1 MRGEAA
7 SLKELDPSGRLY
19 NEDLAP
25 AAERKWKAYNFF
37 AVWMSSIH
45 NIGTYT
51 FVAGLFTLGLN
62 GWQVLASIL
71 IGTGILFV
79 GMNWAGK
86 MGQATGVPFPV
97 MARISFGIWGANIPA
112 LIRAVI
118 AICWYGI
125 QTYLAS
131 MAVVVLLL
139 RIDPDLK
146 RFEEQSFLGLSYLG
160 WACFILLW
168 VLQLLVITRG
178 MEAVRRFQD
187 WAGPIIWVV
196 MLAMAVWL
204 FAAAGWNIPMDLSI
218 HPLAGGDAFRGV
230 LTGAFL
236 LVATYA
242 TMLLNYCDFTRF
254 AKSKRDV
261 VRGNF
266 WGIPVNFAAFAAIS
280 ITMTI
285 GTVVVFGDAI
295 TDPALIIA
303 KVPDTTV
310 LIIGA
315 LMFIV
320 ATIGVNVVLNFV
332 SPAFDL
338 ANVWPKRITF
348 KRGGLISAVLALLV
362 MPWNLY
368 SNPVVV
374 NYFLGGLGAFLGP
387 LFGIMAADY
396 FLIRKGIVNIR
407 ELYRSDERGEYYY
420 RRGINPRALAVFVP
434 TAAVSAVLALVPAFA
449 AAAPFSWPISVV
461 ASAFAYYF
469 VARTTT
475 ARATAGRTTAGRAT
489 VGGSTRAA
497 GDPDELAGELSL
509 D

>member
-1 MRGEAA
+1 MDNDNE
-7 SLKELDPSGRLY
+7 SLATLDPTGRLY

-25 AAERKWKAYNFF
+25 AKERKWGSYSFF
-37 AVWMSSIH
+37 AVWMSAIH

-51 FVAGLFTLGLN
+51 FVAGLFVMGLT
-62 GWQVLASIL
+62 GWQVLAAIL

-79 GMNWAGK
+79 CMNWAGK
-86 MGQATGVPFPV
+86 MGQRTGVPFPV
-97 MARISFGIWGANIPA
+97 LARISFGIWGANIPA
-112 LIRAVI
+112 LVRAVI

-139 RIDPDLK
+139 RIDPGLQHWQD
-146 RFEEQSFLGLSYLG
+146 QSFLGLSLLG
-160 WACFILLW
+160 WACFLLLW

-187 WAGPIIWVV
+187 WAGPIVWAV
-196 MLAMAVWL
+196 MLGMALWL
-204 FAAAGWNIPMDLSI
+204 FAMAGWNIPMDLSI
-218 HPLAGGDAFRGV
+218 HPLSGPEAFRGV
-230 LTGAFL
+230 FTGAFL

-254 AKSKRDV
+254 AKSGRSV

-280 ITMTI
+280 ITMTV
-285 GTVVVFGDAI
+285 GTVVVFGKAI
-295 TDPALIIA
+295 TDPALILA
-303 KVPDTTV
+303 KVPNTFV
-310 LIIGA
+310 LVVGA

-332 SPAFDL
+332 SPAYDL
-338 ANVWPKRITF
+338 ANVWPKKITF
-348 KRGGLISAVLALLV
+348 RRGGIISAVLALLV

-387 LFGIMAADY
+387 LFGILAADY
-396 FLIRKGIVNIR
+396 FLIRRGIVNIKD
-407 ELYRSDERGEYYY
+407 LYRSDETGEYFYTK
-420 RRGINPRALAVFVP
+420 GINPKAIAVFVP
-434 TAAVSAVLALVPAFA
+434 TAAITAIMALVPALQIVAAFA
-449 AAAPFSWPISVV
+449 WPIGVV
-461 ASAFAYYF
+461 ISAIAYF
-469 VARTTT
+469 ILMRGAVKR
-475 ARATAGRTTAGRAT
+475 GHPQ
-489 VGGSTRAA
+489 GGL
-497 GDPDELAGELSL
+497 ELEPQLAE
-509 D
+509 

>member
-1 MRGEAA
+1 MATDHQTLAA
-7 SLKELDPSGRLY
+7 LDPSGRLY

-25 AAERKWKAYNFF
+25 ATERKWSTYSFF
-37 AVWMSSIH
+37 AVWMSAIH

-51 FVAGLFTLGLN
+51 FVAGLFVIGLT
-62 GWQVLASIL
+62 GWQVLAAIL
-71 IGTGILFV
+71 IGTGILFF
-79 GMNWAGK
+79 GMNWAGR
-86 MGQATGVPFPV
+86 MGQRTGVPFPV
-97 MARISFGIWGANIPA
+97 MARISFGVWGANIPA

-139 RIDPDLK
+139 RIDPALQSWQD
-146 RFEEQSFLGLSYLG
+146 QSFLGLSLLG
-160 WACFILLW
+160 WVCFLLLW
-168 VLQLLVITRG
+168 VLQLVVITRG

-187 WAGPIIWVV
+187 WAGPIVWVV
-196 MLAMAVWL
+196 MLAMAIWL
-204 FAAAGWNIPMDLSI
+204 LSQAHWNIPMDLSI
-218 HPLAGGDAFRGV
+218 APLSGGDAFLGV

-254 AKSKRDV
+254 AVSAKAV

-285 GTVVVFGDAI
+285 GTVVVFGKAI
-295 TDPALIIA
+295 TDPALILA

-310 LIIGA
+310 LVVGA
-315 LMFIV
+315 VMFIV

-332 SPAFDL
+332 SPAYDL
-338 ANVWPKRITF
+338 ANVWPKHITF

-387 LFGIMAADY
+387 LFGIMAADFY
-396 FLIRKGIVNIR
+396 LVRCGVVDIKA
-407 ELYRSDERGEYYY
+407 LYRSDESGEYFY
-420 RRGINPRALAVFVP
+420 RKGVNPKAVAVFIP
-434 TAAVSAVLALVPAFA
+434 TAVVAAVLALVPAFSA
-449 AAAPFSWPISVV
+449 AAAFAWPVGLV
-461 ASAFAYYF
+461 SAGLAYYF
-469 VARTTT
+469 VMGGARRSG
-475 ARATAGRTTAGRAT
+475 AVADAGTQ
-489 VGGSTRAA
+489 
-497 GDPDELAGELSL
+497 GDDLTEVDLEGAV
-509 D
+509 

>member
-1 MRGEAA
+1 MSGEP
-7 SLKELDPSGRLY
+7 SLQQLDPSGRLY

-25 AAERKWKAYNFF
+25 ARERKWKAYNFF
-37 AVWMSSIH
+37 AVWMSAIH

-51 FVAGLFTLGLN
+51 FVAGLFVLGLN

-79 GMNWAGK
+79 GMNWAGR
-86 MGQATGVPFPV
+86 MGQQTGVPFPV
-97 MARISFGIWGANIPA
+97 MARISFGVWGANLPA

-139 RIDPDLK
+139 RIDPALQQYQ
-146 RFEEQSFLGLSYLG
+146 EQSFLGLSLLG
-160 WACFILLW
+160 WACFLLLW

-178 MEAVRRFQD
+178 MDAVRRFQD
-187 WAGPIIWVV
+187 WAGPIIWLV
-196 MLAMAVWL
+196 MLAMALWL
-204 FAAAGWNIPMDLSI
+204 FALAGWNIPMDLSI
-218 HPLAGGDAFRGV
+218 HPLPGADAFRGV

-254 AKSKRDV
+254 ATSRRAV

-285 GTVVVFGDAI
+285 GTVVVFGQAI

-303 KVPDTTV
+303 KVPDTAV
-310 LIIGA
+310 LVVGA
-315 LMFIV
+315 VMFIV

-332 SPAFDL
+332 SPAYDL
-338 ANVWPKRITF
+338 ANVWPKHITF
-348 KRGGLISAVLALLV
+348 KRGGMISAVLALLV

-396 FLIRKGIVNIR
+396 YLIRRGRVDIR
-407 ELYRSDERGEYYY
+407 ELYRADEHGQHFF
-420 RRGINPRALAVFVP
+420 RRGVNPKAIGVFVP
-434 TAAVSAVLALVPAFA
+434 TAAVAAVLALVPAFA
-449 AAAPFSWPISVV
+449 EVAPFSWPIGVILSAV
-461 ASAFAYYF
+461 AYLSAMRP
-469 VARTTT
+469 AR
-475 ARATAGRTTAGRAT
+475 
-489 VGGSTRAA
+489 GGAPAPAA
-497 GDPDELAGELSL
+497 APIAVEPEAEPAVD
-509 D
+509 

>member
-1 MRGEAA
+1 MMTDPQSLAA
-7 SLKELDPSGRLY
+7 LDPTGRLY
-19 NEDLAP
+19 NDDLAP
-25 AAERKWKAYNFF
+25 ATERKWSTYSFF
-37 AVWMSSIH
+37 AVWMSAIH

-51 FVAGLFTLGLN
+51 FVAGLFVIGLT
-62 GWQVLASIL
+62 GWQVLAAIL
-71 IGTGILFV
+71 LGTGILFF
-79 GMNWAGK
+79 GMNWAGR
-86 MGQATGVPFPV
+86 MGQSTGVPFPV

-139 RIDPDLK
+139 RIDPGLQRWQD
-146 RFEEQSFLGLSYLG
+146 QSFLGLSLLG

-168 VLQLLVITRG
+168 ILQLVVITRG

-187 WAGPIIWVV
+187 WAGPIVWAV
-196 MLAMAVWL
+196 MLGMAVWL
-204 FAAAGWNIPMDLSI
+204 LSQAHWNIPMDLSI
-218 HPLAGGDAFRGV
+218 APLSGGDAFRGV

-254 AKSKRDV
+254 AASAKSV

-285 GTVVVFGDAI
+285 GTVVVFGQAI
-295 TDPALIIA
+295 TDPALILA

-310 LIIGA
+310 LVVGA
-315 LMFIV
+315 VMFIV

-332 SPAFDL
+332 SPAYDL
-338 ANVWPKRITF
+338 ANVWPKHITF

-387 LFGIMAADY
+387 LFGIMAADFY
-396 FLIRKGIVNIR
+396 LIRRGVVNIR
-407 ELYRSDERGEYYY
+407 DLYRSDENGEYFF
-420 RRGINPRALAVFVP
+420 RKGVNPKAIAVFLP
-434 TAAVSAVLALVPAFA
+434 TALLAAVLALVPAFSA
-449 AAAPFSWPISVV
+449 AAAFAWPIGLVTAGV
-461 ASAFAYYF
+461 AYY
-469 VARTTT
+469 V
-475 ARATAGRTTAGRAT
+475 
-489 VGGSTRAA
+489 VMGGSTA
-497 GDPDELAGELSL
+497 GARRSGADADDAELEGVI
-509 D
+509 

>member
-1 MRGEAA
+1 MNNATE
-7 SLKELDPSGRLY
+7 SLSALDPSGRLY

-25 AAERKWKAYNFF
+25 AAERKWTSYSFF
-37 AVWMSSIH
+37 AVWMSAIH

-51 FVAGLFTLGLN
+51 FVAGLFVLGLT
-62 GWQVLASIL
+62 GWQVLASVL
-71 IGTGILFV
+71 LGTGILFV

-86 MGQATGVPFPV
+86 MGQQTGVPFPV

-112 LIRAVI
+112 LVRAVI

-139 RIDPDLK
+139 RIDPGLRQWQD
-146 RFEEQSFLGLSYLG
+146 RSFLGLSVLG
-160 WACFILLW
+160 WGCFLLLW
-168 VLQLLVITRG
+168 ALQLLVITRG

-187 WAGPIIWVV
+187 WAGPIVWVV
-196 MLAMAVWL
+196 MLAMAAWL
-204 FAAAGWNIPMDLSI
+204 FALAGWHIPMDLSV
-218 HPLAGGDAFRGV
+218 HPLGGAEALNGV

-254 AKSKRDV
+254 ARSARSV

-280 ITMTI
+280 ITMTV
-285 GTVVVFGDAI
+285 GTVVVFGQAV
-295 TDPALIIA
+295 TDPALILA
-303 KVPDTTV
+303 RVPDTFV
-310 LIIGA
+310 LVAGA

-332 SPAFDL
+332 SPAYDL
-338 ANVWPKRITF
+338 ANVWPRRITF
-348 KRGGLISAVLALLV
+348 RRGGLISAVLALLV

-396 FLIRKGIVNIR
+396 YLIRRGHVKV
-407 ELYRSDERGEYYY
+407 EDLYRSDEAGAFFY
-420 RRGINPRALAVFVP
+420 RRGINPRAVAVFIP
-434 TAAVSAVLALVPAFA
+434 TAAVAAVMALAPALHAVAAFAWPAGLLTAGTAYYLAMRGAQPAGAA
-449 AAAPFSWPISVV
+449 AAAPERDLVEAV
-461 ASAFAYYF
+461 
-469 VARTTT
+469 
-475 ARATAGRTTAGRAT
+475 
-489 VGGSTRAA
+489 
-497 GDPDELAGELSL
+497 D
-509 D
+509 

>member
-1 MRGEAA
+1 MDTSHESLAA
-7 SLKELDPSGRLY
+7 LDPTGRLY

-25 AAERKWKAYNFF
+25 ATERKWTSYSFF
-37 AVWMSSIH
+37 AVWMSAIH

-51 FVAGLFTLGLN
+51 FVAGLFVIGLT
-62 GWQVLASIL
+62 GWQVLAAIL
-71 IGTGILFV
+71 IGTAILFF

-86 MGQATGVPFPV
+86 MGQQTGIPFPV

-139 RIDPDLK
+139 RINPDL
-146 RFEEQSFLGLSYLG
+146 QQWQNHSFLGLSLLG

-168 VLQLLVITRG
+168 ILQLLVITRG

-187 WAGPIIWVV
+187 WAGPIVWAV
-196 MLAMAVWL
+196 MLAMAIWL
-204 FAAAGWNIPMDLSI
+204 FSLAEWNIPMDLSI
-218 HPLAGGDAFRGV
+218 NPLAGPDIFRGV

-254 AKSKRDV
+254 AKSGKSV
-261 VRGNF
+261 VHGNF

-285 GTVVVFGDAI
+285 GTVVAFGEAI
-295 TDPALIIA
+295 TDPALILA
-303 KVPDTTV
+303 KVPDTFILV
-310 LIIGA
+310 VGA
-315 LMFIV
+315 VMFIV

-332 SPAFDL
+332 SPAYDL
-338 ANVWPKRITF
+338 ANVWPKHITF
-348 KRGGLISAVLALLV
+348 RRGGIISAILALLV

-396 FLIRKGIVNIR
+396 FLINRGIVNIKD
-407 ELYRSDERGEYYY
+407 LYRSDENGEYFF
-420 RRGINPRALAVFVP
+420 RKGVNPKAIGVFIP
-434 TAAVSAVLALVPAFA
+434 TAAIAATMALVPAFGA
-449 AAAPFSWPISVV
+449 V
-461 ASAFAYYF
+461 AAFAWP
-469 VARTTT
+469 VGLL
-475 ARATAGRTTAGRAT
+475 TAGFAYFFAMGGKKKVPLAT
-489 VGGSTRAA
+489 PETEALLEPA
-497 GDPDELAGELSL
+497 E
-509 D
+509 

>member
-1 MRGEAA
+1 MDIDHK
-7 SLKELDPSGRLY
+7 SLARLDPTGRLY

-25 AAERKWKAYNFF
+25 ATERKWTSYSFF
-37 AVWMSSIH
+37 AVWMSAIH

-51 FVAGLFTLGLN
+51 FVAGLFVIGLT
-62 GWQVLASIL
+62 GWQVLSAIL
-71 IGTGILFV
+71 LGTGILFF

-86 MGQATGVPFPV
+86 MGQQTGVPFPV
-97 MARISFGIWGANIPA
+97 MARLSFGIWGANIPA

-131 MAVVVLLL
+131 TAVVVLLL
-139 RIDPDLK
+139 RIDPNLQHWQD
-146 RFEEQSFLGLSYLG
+146 QSFLGLSLLG
-160 WACFILLW
+160 WACFVLLW

-187 WAGPIIWVV
+187 WAGPIVWVV

-204 FAAAGWNIPMDLSI
+204 FSLADWNIPMSLSVK
-218 HPLAGGDAFRGV
+218 PMAGGDAVRGI

-254 AKSKRDV
+254 AKSERSV
-261 VRGNF
+261 VVGNF

-285 GTVVVFGDAI
+285 GTVVVFGHAI
-295 TDPALIIA
+295 ADPAMILA
-303 KVPDTTV
+303 KVPNTFV
-310 LIIGA
+310 LVVGA
-315 LMFIV
+315 VMFIV

-332 SPAFDL
+332 SPAYDL

-348 KRGGLISAVLALLV
+348 RRGGIISAVLALMV

-396 FLIRKGIVNIR
+396 FLIKRGVINIR
-407 ELYRSDERGEYYY
+407 DLYRSDDTGEYFF
-420 RRGINPRALAVFVP
+420 RQGFNPKAIAVFVP
-434 TAAVSAVLALVPAFA
+434 TATVAAVIALVPALSAMAAFAWPIGLVTAGVAYFLAMRGMKSPSVA
-449 AAAPFSWPISVV
+449 AAGSEQQARVRGLV
-461 ASAFAYYF
+461 A
-469 VARTTT
+469 
-475 ARATAGRTTAGRAT
+475 
-489 VGGSTRAA
+489 
-497 GDPDELAGELSL
+497 
-509 D
+509 

>member
-1 MRGEAA
+1 MESSHESLAA
-7 SLKELDPSGRLY
+7 LDPSGRLY

-25 AAERKWKAYNFF
+25 ATERKWTSYSFF
-37 AVWMSSIH
+37 AVWMSAIH

-51 FVAGLFTLGLN
+51 FVAGLFVIGLT
-62 GWQVLASIL
+62 GWQVLAAIL
-71 IGTGILFV
+71 IGTAILFF

-86 MGQATGVPFPV
+86 MGQRTGVPFPV

-139 RIDPDLK
+139 RIDPDLQQWQN
-146 RFEEQSFLGLSYLG
+146 QSFLGLSLLG

-168 VLQLLVITRG
+168 ILQLVVITRG

-187 WAGPIIWVV
+187 WAGPIVWAV
-196 MLAMAVWL
+196 MLGMAVWL
-204 FAAAGWNIPMDLSI
+204 FSLAGWNIPMDLSI
-218 HPLAGGDAFRGV
+218 NPLAGGDATRGV

-254 AKSKRDV
+254 AKSAKSV

-285 GTVVVFGDAI
+285 GTVVAFGDAI
-295 TDPALIIA
+295 TDPALILA
-303 KVPDTTV
+303 KVPDTAILV
-310 LIIGA
+310 LGA
-315 LMFIV
+315 VMFIV

-332 SPAFDL
+332 SPAYDL
-338 ANVWPKRITF
+338 ANVWPKRINF
-348 KRGGLISAVLALLV
+348 KRGGIISAVLALLV

-396 FLIRKGIVNIR
+396 FLINRGVVNIR
-407 ELYRSDERGEYYY
+407 ELYRSDEHGEFFF
-420 RRGINPRALAVFVP
+420 RRGVNPKALGVFIP
-434 TAAVSAVLALVPAFA
+434 TAALAAIMALVPALGD
-449 AAAPFSWPISVV
+449 V
-461 ASAFAYYF
+461 AAFAWP
-469 VARTTT
+469 VGLV
-475 ARATAGRTTAGRAT
+475 TAGLSYFFAMGGQRKLPT
-489 VGGSTRAA
+489 VAA
-497 GDPDELAGELSL
+497 EAEAVLEAAE
-509 D
+509 

>member
-1 MRGEAA
+1 MDTDHRSLAA
-7 SLKELDPSGRLY
+7 LDPTGRLY

-25 AAERKWKAYNFF
+25 ATERKWSSYSFF
-37 AVWMSSIH
+37 AVWMSAIH

-51 FVAGLFTLGLN
+51 FVAGLFVIGLT
-62 GWQVLASIL
+62 GWQVLAAIL
-71 IGTGILFV
+71 IGTGILFF
-79 GMNWAGK
+79 GMNWAGR
-86 MGQATGVPFPV
+86 MGQQTGVPFPV
-97 MARISFGIWGANIPA
+97 MARISFGIWGANVPA

-139 RIDPDLK
+139 RTDPDLE
-146 RFEEQSFLGLSYLG
+146 RWQNQSFLGLSVLG
-160 WACFILLW
+160 WACFLLLW

-187 WAGPIIWVV
+187 WAGPIVWVV

-204 FAAAGWNIPMDLSI
+204 FALADWHLPMNMSI
-218 HPLAGGDAFRGV
+218 KPLAGGDVFRGV

-254 AKSKRDV
+254 AKSDRAV
-261 VRGNF
+261 IRGNF

-285 GTVVVFGDAI
+285 GTVVVFGEAI
-295 TDPALIIA
+295 TDPALILA
-303 KVPDTTV
+303 KVPNTFALV
-310 LIIGA
+310 LGA
-315 LMFIV
+315 VMFIV

-332 SPAFDL
+332 SPAYDL
-338 ANVWPKRITF
+338 ANVWPKHITF
-348 KRGGLISAVLALLV
+348 RRGGIISAILALLV

-368 SNPVVV
+368 SNPVVI

-387 LFGIMAADY
+387 LFGIMAVDY
-396 FLIRKGIVNIR
+396 YLINRGVIAIR
-407 ELYRSDERGEYYY
+407 DLYRSDANGTYFFRKGVN
-420 RRGINPRALAVFVP
+420 RKAIAVFVP
-434 TAAVSAVLALVPAFA
+434 TASLAAIMALVPGLQAVA
-449 AAAPFSWPISVV
+449 AFSWPVGVV
-461 ASAFAYYF
+461 TAGLAYYL
-469 VARTTT
+469 AMGRH
-475 ARATAGRTTAGRAT
+475 AKRADLAT
-489 VGGSTRAA
+489 EPD
-497 GDPDELAGELSL
+497 GDLMPVE
-509 D
+509 

>member
-1 MRGEAA
+1 MDTSHESLAA
-7 SLKELDPSGRLY
+7 LDPSGRLY

-25 AAERKWKAYNFF
+25 ATERKWTTYSFF
-37 AVWMSSIH
+37 AVWMSAIH

-51 FVAGLFTLGLN
+51 FVAGLFVMGLT
-62 GWQVLASIL
+62 GWQVLAAIL
-71 IGTGILFV
+71 IGTAILFF

-86 MGQATGVPFPV
+86 MGQQTGVPFPV

-139 RIDPDLK
+139 RIDPDLQQWQN
-146 RFEEQSFLGLSYLG
+146 QSFLGLSLLG

-168 VLQLLVITRG
+168 ILQLVVITRG

-187 WAGPIIWVV
+187 WAGPIVWAV
-196 MLAMAVWL
+196 MLGMAVWL
-204 FAAAGWNIPMDLSI
+204 FSLAGWNIPMDLSI
-218 HPLAGGDAFRGV
+218 NPLAGGDATRGV

-254 AKSKRDV
+254 AKSAKSV

-285 GTVVVFGDAI
+285 GTVVAFGDAI
-295 TDPALIIA
+295 TDPALILA
-303 KVPDTTV
+303 KVPDTFILV
-310 LIIGA
+310 VGA
-315 LMFIV
+315 VMFIV

-332 SPAFDL
+332 SPAYDL
-338 ANVWPKRITF
+338 ANVWPKRINF
-348 KRGGLISAVLALLV
+348 KRGGIISAVLALLV

-396 FLIRKGIVNIR
+396 FLIKRGIVNIR
-407 ELYRSDERGEYYY
+407 DLYRSDENGEFFF
-420 RRGINPRALAVFVP
+420 RKGVNPKAIGVFVP
-434 TAAVSAVLALVPAFA
+434 TAALAAVMALVPALG
-449 AAAPFSWPISVV
+449 VV
-461 ASAFAYYF
+461 AAFAWP
-469 VARTTT
+469 VGLV
-475 ARATAGRTTAGRAT
+475 TAGVGYFLAMGGRKKLPT
-489 VGGSTRAA
+489 VVPEAEA
-497 GDPDELAGELSL
+497 VLEPAE
-509 D
+509 

>member
-1 MRGEAA
+1 MDSDHKSLAA
-7 SLKELDPSGRLY
+7 LDPSGRLY

-25 AAERKWKAYNFF
+25 ATERKWSTYSFF
-37 AVWMSSIH
+37 AVWMSAIH

-51 FVAGLFTLGLN
+51 FVAGLFVIGLT
-62 GWQVLASIL
+62 GWQVLAAIL
-71 IGTGILFV
+71 IGTGILFF
-79 GMNWAGK
+79 GMNWAGR
-86 MGQATGVPFPV
+86 MGQRTGVPFPV

-139 RIDPDLK
+139 RIDPELQQWQN
-146 RFEEQSFLGLSYLG
+146 QSFLGLSLLG

-168 VLQLLVITRG
+168 VLQLVVITRG

-187 WAGPIIWVV
+187 WAGPIVWVV

-204 FAAAGWNIPMDLSI
+204 FAQAGWNIPMDMSIAPLS
-218 HPLAGGDAFRGV
+218 GGDSVLGV

-254 AKSKRDV
+254 ATSAKSV
-261 VRGNF
+261 IRGNF

-285 GTVVVFGDAI
+285 GTVVVFGKAI
-295 TDPALIIA
+295 TDPALILA
-303 KVPDTTV
+303 KVPDTSV
-310 LIIGA
+310 LVLGA
-315 LMFIV
+315 VMFIV

-332 SPAFDL
+332 SPAYDL
-338 ANVWPKRITF
+338 ANVWPKHITF
-348 KRGGLISAVLALLV
+348 KRGGIISAVLALLV

-396 FLIRKGIVNIR
+396 FLVNRGIVKIKD
-407 ELYRSDERGEYYY
+407 LYRSDESGTYFFRKGV
-420 RRGINPRALAVFVP
+420 NPKAIGVFIP
-434 TAAVSAVLALVPAFA
+434 TAVLAAILALAPGLGAVAAFA
-449 AAAPFSWPISVV
+449 WPVGLV
-461 ASAFAYYF
+461 TAGAAYY
-469 VARTTT
+469 VAM
-475 ARATAGRTTAGRAT
+475 
-489 VGGSTRAA
+489 GGAA
-497 GDPDELAGELSL
+497 KASPVAEGGQKAELEPAE
-509 D
+509 

>member
-1 MRGEAA
+1 MDTSHESLAA
-7 SLKELDPSGRLY
+7 LDPSGRLY

-25 AAERKWKAYNFF
+25 ATERKWTTYSFF
-37 AVWMSSIH
+37 AVWMSAIH

-51 FVAGLFTLGLN
+51 FVAGLFVMGLT
-62 GWQVLASIL
+62 GWQVLAAIL
-71 IGTGILFV
+71 IGTAILFF

-86 MGQATGVPFPV
+86 MGQQTGVPFPV

-139 RIDPDLK
+139 RIDPDLQQWQN
-146 RFEEQSFLGLSYLG
+146 QSFLGLSLLG

-168 VLQLLVITRG
+168 ILQLVVITRG

-187 WAGPIIWVV
+187 WAGPIVWAV
-196 MLAMAVWL
+196 MLGMAVWL
-204 FAAAGWNIPMDLSI
+204 FSLAGWNIPMDLSI
-218 HPLAGGDAFRGV
+218 NPLAGGDATRGV

-254 AKSKRDV
+254 AKSAKSV

-285 GTVVVFGDAI
+285 GTVVAFGDAI
-295 TDPALIIA
+295 TDPALILA
-303 KVPDTTV
+303 KVPDTFILV
-310 LIIGA
+310 VGA
-315 LMFIV
+315 VMFIV

-332 SPAFDL
+332 SPAYDL
-338 ANVWPKRITF
+338 ANVWPKRINF
-348 KRGGLISAVLALLV
+348 KRGGIISAVLALLV

-396 FLIRKGIVNIR
+396 FLINRGIVNIR
-407 ELYRSDERGEYYY
+407 DLYRSDENGEFFF
-420 RRGINPRALAVFVP
+420 RKGVNPKAIGVFVP
-434 TAAVSAVLALVPAFA
+434 TAALAAIMALVPALG
-449 AAAPFSWPISVV
+449 VV
-461 ASAFAYYF
+461 AAFAWP
-469 VARTTT
+469 VGRV
-475 ARATAGRTTAGRAT
+475 TAG
-489 VGGSTRAA
+489 VS
-497 GDPDELAGELSL
+497 
-509 D
+509 

>member
-1 MRGEAA
+1 MDTDHKSLAA
-7 SLKELDPSGRLY
+7 LDPTGRLY

-25 AAERKWKAYNFF
+25 ATERKWTSYSFF
-37 AVWMSSIH
+37 AVWMSAIH

-51 FVAGLFTLGLN
+51 FVAGLFVIGLT
-62 GWQVLASIL
+62 GWQVLAAIL
-71 IGTGILFV
+71 IGTGILFF

-86 MGQATGVPFPV
+86 MGQRTGVPFPV

-139 RIDPDLK
+139 RIDPDLQQWQN
-146 RFEEQSFLGLSYLG
+146 QSFLGLSLLG

-168 VLQLLVITRG
+168 ILQLLVITRG

-187 WAGPIIWVV
+187 WAGPIVWAV
-196 MLAMAVWL
+196 MLGMAVWL
-204 FAAAGWNIPMDLSI
+204 FAMAGWNIPMDLSI
-218 HPLAGGDAFRGV
+218 KPMAGGDAFRGV

-254 AKSKRDV
+254 AKSARSV

-285 GTVVVFGDAI
+285 GTVVVFGEAI
-295 TDPALIIA
+295 TDPALILA
-303 KVPDTTV
+303 RVPDTTV
-310 LIIGA
+310 LVIGA
-315 LMFIV
+315 VMFIV

-332 SPAFDL
+332 SPAYDL
-338 ANVWPKRITF
+338 ANVWPKHINFR
-348 KRGGLISAVLALLV
+348 RGGIISAVLALLV

-396 FLIRKGIVNIR
+396 FLINRGVINIKD
-407 ELYRSDERGEYYY
+407 LYRSDETGEYFF
-420 RRGINPRALAVFVP
+420 RKGFNPKAIAVFVP
-434 TAAVSAVLALVPAFA
+434 TAILAAIMALVPGLESVAAFA
-449 AAAPFSWPISVV
+449 WPAGLV
-461 ASAFAYYF
+461 
-469 VARTTT
+469 
-475 ARATAGRTTAGRAT
+475 TAGVGYFFAM
-489 VGGSTRAA
+489 GGSTKPVVIPA
-497 GDPDELAGELSL
+497 ELEAELEPVE
-509 D
+509 

>member
-1 MRGEAA
+1 MDSSHESLAA
-7 SLKELDPSGRLY
+7 LDPSGRLY

-25 AAERKWKAYNFF
+25 ATERKWTSYSFF
-37 AVWMSSIH
+37 AVWMSAIH

-51 FVAGLFTLGLN
+51 FVAGLFVIGLT
-62 GWQVLASIL
+62 GWQVLAAIL
-71 IGTGILFV
+71 IGTAILFF

-86 MGQATGVPFPV
+86 MGQQTGVPFPV

-139 RIDPDLK
+139 RIDPDLQQWQN
-146 RFEEQSFLGLSYLG
+146 QSFLGLSLLG

-168 VLQLLVITRG
+168 ILQLVVITRG

-187 WAGPIIWVV
+187 WAGPIVWAV
-196 MLAMAVWL
+196 MLAMAIWL
-204 FAAAGWNIPMDLSI
+204 FSLAGWNIPMDLSI
-218 HPLAGGDAFRGV
+218 NPLEGGDAFRGV

-254 AKSKRDV
+254 AKSAKSV
-261 VRGNF
+261 IRGNF

-285 GTVVVFGDAI
+285 GTVVAFGEAI
-295 TDPALIIA
+295 TDPALILA
-303 KVPDTTV
+303 KVPDTFILV
-310 LIIGA
+310 VGA
-315 LMFIV
+315 VMFIV

-332 SPAFDL
+332 SPAYDL
-338 ANVWPKRITF
+338 ANVWPKHINFR
-348 KRGGLISAVLALLV
+348 RGGIISAVLALLV

-396 FLIRKGIVNIR
+396 FLIHRGIVNIKD
-407 ELYRSDERGEYYY
+407 LYRSDEDGEYFFQK
-420 RRGINPRALAVFVP
+420 GVNPKAIGVFVP
-434 TAAVSAVLALVPAFA
+434 TAAIAATMALVPALGA
-449 AAAPFSWPISVV
+449 V
-461 ASAFAYYF
+461 AAFAWP
-469 VARTTT
+469 VGLI
-475 ARATAGRTTAGRAT
+475 TAGVGYFFAMGGQKKKVVT
-489 VGGSTRAA
+489 VIPEAEA
-497 GDPDELAGELSL
+497 LLEPAE
-509 D
+509 

>member
-1 MRGEAA
+1 MDTDHKFLAG
-7 SLKELDPSGRLY
+7 LDPTGRLY

-25 AAERKWKAYNFF
+25 ATERKWTSYSFF
-37 AVWMSSIH
+37 AVWMSAIH

-51 FVAGLFTLGLN
+51 FVAGLFVIGLT

-71 IGTGILFV
+71 IGTGILFF

-86 MGQATGVPFPV
+86 MGQQTGVPFPV
-97 MARISFGIWGANIPA
+97 MARISFGIWGANLPA

-131 MAVVVLLL
+131 TAVVVLLL
-139 RIDPDLK
+139 RIDPGLQHWQD
-146 RFEEQSFLGLSYLG
+146 QSFVGLSYLG
-160 WACFILLW
+160 WACFVLLW

-187 WAGPIIWVV
+187 WAGPIVWVV
-196 MLAMAVWL
+196 MVAMAVWL
-204 FAAAGWNIPMDLSI
+204 FAMADWHIPMSLSVK
-218 HPLAGGDAFRGV
+218 PLAGGDAIRGI

-254 AKSKRDV
+254 SRSERAV
-261 VRGNF
+261 VVGNF
-266 WGIPVNFAAFAAIS
+266 WGIPINFAAFAAIS

-285 GTVVVFGDAI
+285 GTVVVFGHAI
-295 TDPALIIA
+295 SDPALILA
-303 KVPDTTV
+303 KVPNTFVLTV
-310 LIIGA
+310 GA

-332 SPAFDL
+332 SPAYDL

-348 KRGGLISAVLALLV
+348 RRGGIISAVLALMV

-368 SNPVVV
+368 SNPIVV

-387 LFGIMAADY
+387 IFGIMAVDY
-396 FLIRKGIVNIR
+396 FLVNRGIINIR
-407 ELYRSDERGEYYY
+407 DLYRSDEAGEYYF
-420 RRGINPRALAVFVP
+420 RNGVNPKAIAVFVP
-434 TAAVSAVLALVPAFA
+434 TAAVAAVVALLPALSAIA
-449 AAAPFSWPISVV
+449 AFSWPIGLLSAAAAYFLVMGGARKSSVD
-461 ASAFAYYF
+461 A
-469 VARTTT
+469 
-475 ARATAGRTTAGRAT
+475 
-489 VGGSTRAA
+489 VGAKGGFGSL
-497 GDPDELAGELSL
+497 E
-509 D
+509 

>member
-1 MRGEAA
+1 MRCDSS
-7 SLKELDPSGRLY
+7 SLRELDPSGRLY

-25 AAERKWKAYNFF
+25 AAERKWKTYNFF
-37 AVWMSSIH
+37 AVWMSSVH

-51 FVAGLFTLGLN
+51 FVAGMFTLGLN
-62 GWQVLASIL
+62 GWEVLASIL

-86 MGQATGVPFPV
+86 MGQETGVPFPV
-97 MARISFGIWGANIPA
+97 MARISFGIWGANLPA
-112 LIRAVI
+112 LVRAVI

-139 RIDPDLK
+139 RIAPDLE
-146 RFEEQSFLGLSYLG
+146 RFQHQSFLGLSYLG
-160 WACFILLW
+160 WACFLLLW
-168 VLQLLVITRG
+168 ALQLIVITRG

-196 MLAMAVWL
+196 MLVMAVWL
-204 FAAAGWNIPMDLSI
+204 FAAAGWHIPMDLSV
-218 HPLAGGDAFRGV
+218 HPLDGGEALRGV
-230 LTGAFL
+230 FTGAFL

-254 AKSKRDV
+254 ARSGRDV

-266 WGIPVNFAAFAAIS
+266 WGIPVNFAAFAAVS

-285 GTVVVFGDAI
+285 STVVVFGDAI

-303 KVPDTTV
+303 KVPHTAV
-310 LIIGA
+310 LVVGA

-348 KRGGLISAVLALLV
+348 KRGGVISAVLALLV

-396 FLIRKGIVNIR
+396 FLVRKGVVNVR
-407 ELYRSDERGEYYY
+407 ELYRANEFGEFYY
-420 RRGINPRALAVFVP
+420 RRGVNPRALAVFIP
-434 TAAVSAVLALVPAFA
+434 TAAVSAILALVPAFA
-449 AAAPFSWPISVV
+449 AVAPFSWPIGVV
-461 ASAFAYYF
+461 ASAVAYYF
-469 VARTTT
+469 IARNT
-475 ARATAGRTTAGRAT
+475 A
-489 VGGSTRAA
+489 VGVPSGMSERE
-497 GDPDELAGELSL
+497 ELAGEPSV

>member
-1 MRGEAA
+1 MAIDNKP
-7 SLKELDPSGRLY
+7 LTELDPSGRLY

-25 AAERKWKAYNFF
+25 ATERKWTSYSFF
-37 AVWMSSIH
+37 AVWMSAIH

-51 FVAGLFTLGLN
+51 FVAGLFVMGLT
-62 GWQVLASIL
+62 GWQVLAALL

-86 MGQATGVPFPV
+86 MGQQTGVPFPV

-139 RIDPDLK
+139 RIDPGLQKWQD
-146 RFEEQSFLGLSYLG
+146 QSFLGLSLLG
-160 WACFILLW
+160 WGCFLLLW

-187 WAGPIIWVV
+187 WAGPIVWAV

-204 FAAAGWNIPMDLSI
+204 FAMAGWSIPMDLSI
-218 HPLAGGDAFRGV
+218 NPVGGADAFRGV

-254 AKSKRDV
+254 AKSGRSV

-266 WGIPVNFAAFAAIS
+266 WGIPVNFVAFAAIS

-285 GTVVVFGDAI
+285 GTVVVFGKAI
-295 TDPALIIA
+295 TDPALILA
-303 KVPDTTV
+303 KVPDTFV
-310 LIIGA
+310 LIVGA

-332 SPAFDL
+332 SPAYDL

-348 KRGGLISAVLALLV
+348 RRGGIISAVLALLV

-396 FLIRKGIVNIR
+396 FLLRRGIINIR
-407 ELYRSDERGEYYY
+407 DLYRSDESGQYFYTK
-420 RRGINPRALAVFVP
+420 GINRKAVAVFVP
-434 TAAVSAVLALVPAFA
+434 TAAVAAAMALVPAFG
-449 AAAPFSWPISVV
+449 SV
-461 ASAFAYYF
+461 AAFAWP
-469 VARTTT
+469 VGLL
-475 ARATAGRTTAGRAT
+475 TAGTAYYLAM
-489 VGGSTRAA
+489 SAA
-497 GDPDELAGELSL
+497 KVPVPALDEPEAVPDPLP
-509 D
+509 

>member
-1 MRGEAA
+1 MERQHRKLA
-7 SLKELDPSGRLY
+7 ELDPTGRLY

-25 AAERKWKAYNFF
+25 ATERKWTSYSFF
-37 AVWMSSIH
+37 AVWMSAIH

-51 FVAGLFTLGLN
+51 FVAGLFVLGLT

-71 IGTGILFV
+71 IGTGILFF
-79 GMNWAGK
+79 GMNWAGR
-86 MGQATGVPFPV
+86 MGQQTGVPFPV
-97 MARISFGIWGANIPA
+97 MARISFGVWGANVPA

-131 MAVVVLLL
+131 TAVVVLLL
-139 RIDPDLK
+139 RINPALQHWED
-146 RFEEQSFLGLSYLG
+146 QSLLGLSYLG
-160 WACFILLW
+160 WVCFVSLW
-168 VLQLLVITRG
+168 VMQLLVITRG

-187 WAGPIIWVV
+187 WAGPIVWVV

-204 FAAAGWNIPMDLSI
+204 FAMADWHLPMNLSVK
-218 HPLAGGDAFRGV
+218 PLSGSGAMQGI

-236 LVATYA
+236 LVSTYA

-254 AKSKRDV
+254 AKSERAV
-261 VRGNF
+261 VIGNF
-266 WGIPVNFAAFAAIS
+266 WGIPINFAAFAAIS
-280 ITMTI
+280 ITMTV
-285 GTVVVFGDAI
+285 GTVVVFGQAI
-295 TDPALIIA
+295 TDPALILA
-303 KVPDTTV
+303 KVPNTFV
-310 LIIGA
+310 LVVGA

-332 SPAFDL
+332 SPAYDL

-348 KRGGLISAVLALLV
+348 RRGGVISAVLALVV

-396 FLIRKGIVNIR
+396 FLIRRGVVKL
-407 ELYRSDERGEYYY
+407 EDLYRSDENGEYFY
-420 RRGINPRALAVFVP
+420 RNGFNPRALAVFVP
-434 TAAVSAVLALVPAFA
+434 TAGVAVVIALVPALSALAAFA
-449 AAAPFSWPISVV
+449 WPIGFV
-461 ASAFAYYF
+461 AAGVAYY
-469 VARTTT
+469 AAMGGMG
-475 ARATAGRTTAGRAT
+475 ARAGKRRG
-489 VGGSTRAA
+489 VGAL
-497 GDPDELAGELSL
+497 E
-509 D
+509 